1 MIKDEE
7 NLIQKDEKLQKKTK
21 KRVEKKKS
29 H

>member
-7 NLIQKDEKLQKKTK
+7 NLIQKDEKLQMKTK